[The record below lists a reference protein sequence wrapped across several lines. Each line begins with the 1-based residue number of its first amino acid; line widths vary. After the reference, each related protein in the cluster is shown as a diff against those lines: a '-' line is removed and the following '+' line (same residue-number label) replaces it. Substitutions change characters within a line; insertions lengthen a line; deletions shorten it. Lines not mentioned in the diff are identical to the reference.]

1 MGVLAAS
8 SHVQPPS
15 RSSIAA
21 ITDAGAPARA
31 DQAGRSA
38 NRDATGASTTIGS
51 SRANISTFLTCA
63 SAMCSRPSTSA
74 IRGGVSL
81 TPL

>member
-1 MGVLAAS
+1 MLAAS

-15 RSSIAA
+15 RIITAA
-21 ITDAGAPARA
+21 ITGIGAAVRAR
-31 DQAGRSA
+31 QAGCSA
-38 NRDATGASTTIGS
+38 NCDATGASTTIGS
-51 SRANISTFLTCA
+51 SRAKISRFLTCD

>member
-1 MGVLAAS
+1 MVVLAAS

-15 RSSIAA
+15 SSTIAA
-21 ITDAGAPARA
+21 ITGAGAPARA
-31 DQAGRSA
+31 GHAGRSA
-38 NRDATGASTTIGS
+38 NCDATGASTTIGS
-51 SRANISTFLTCA
+51 SRANISTFLTCDN
-63 SAMCSRPSTSA
+63 AMCSRPSTSA